1 MTIAHL
7 IWMLFLLL
15 FRFVAQVSIVQTRN
29 ARTAYGSTR
38 SACLSPWWAFPRHWH
53 PHQNSTTNRLHHL
66 HNRKCRWD
74 TCQCQVQ
81 VLRRQCITVCR
92 RTRSLLHIIHI
103 INSSNSR
110 YHHTTCHYTQAHS
123 TIDSRHHR
131 CLSRGHLHHRS
142 RSSTIY
148 HHYIWLY
155 RPHQHGSPLFL
166 RHLHNTIKHSSNKP
180 MTTEMRKATGK
191 NWLSQISSTSTT
203 VSLVL

>member
-53 PHQNSTTNRLHHL
+53 PRQNSTTNRLHHL

-110 YHHTTCHYTQAHS
+110 YHYTQAHS